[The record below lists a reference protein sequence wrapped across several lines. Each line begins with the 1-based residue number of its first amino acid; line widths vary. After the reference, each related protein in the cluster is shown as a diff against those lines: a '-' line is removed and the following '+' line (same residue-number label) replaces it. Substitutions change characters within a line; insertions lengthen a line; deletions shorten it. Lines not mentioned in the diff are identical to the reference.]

1 MKKNIIVF
9 VILFYLPLSVI
20 GQKIS
25 VDRIEYD
32 GRRQVMTTSKDLKL
46 NKVKYSIGLKTF
58 SDEYKTDWCLYIS
71 SFFVIPEDAVVLLK
85 LGNNEVIFLP
95 INNLSVNNISVPN
108 YTPIFTDGNVGWI
121 AGTSKADY
129 YCSIFEISENDLNKI
144 EQYGIIKIR
153 ISALNNSYREKE
165 WFIANEILGK
175 YLTKSKKKIL
185 KRLEI
190 DSVKENDIW
199 TDF

>member
-1 MKKNIIVF
+1 MKKIIIVF

-32 GRRQVMTTSKDLKL
+32 GSRQVMTTSKDLKL
-46 NKVKYSIGLKTF
+46 NKVKYSIGLKMF
-58 SDEYKTDWCLYIS
+58 SNEYKMDWCLYIS
-71 SFFVIPEDAVVLLK
+71 SFCVIPEDAIVLLK
-85 LGNNEVIFLP
+85 LGNEEVIFLP
-95 INNLSVNNISVPN
+95 INNLSVSNISVPN
-108 YTPIFTDGNVGWI
+108 YIPIFTNGNVGWV
-121 AGTSKADY
+121 AGTSKTDY
-129 YCSIFEISENDLNKI
+129 YCSIFEISENDLYKI

-165 WFIANEILGK
+165 WFITNEILGR

-190 DSVKENDIW
+190 NSPDKKDIW